1 MKLTFLVS
9 NKYIFI
15 FNKYLVGNIQIFIKI
30 DYTVKYFVCT
40 ILIHNLYIVYFCCI
54 TKKNTN
60 NISKQ
65 YFNLKLL
72 QFFDTLF
79 RSFAKEFNF

>member
-30 DYTVKYFVCT
+30 DYTS
-40 ILIHNLYIVYFCCI
+40 ILCVQYLYIIYTLCI
-54 TKKNTN
+54 FVVLLKKILT
-60 NISKQ
+60 I
-65 YFNLKLL
+65 
-72 QFFDTLF
+72 
-79 RSFAKEFNF
+79 